1 MNRNRKTAA
10 IVLGIIFY
18 LVAGGAGGSG
28 NARAGEEP
36 LGSGPVAGTP
46 GSPSPAGEALPPS
59 AALPATEVPGS
70 GSSSQTLG
78 TPAGSGQTPGNAAG
92 SGQGNSGLG
101 PAPVSAPA
109 GGQFEVTVT
118 NGLLSV
124 RLKDADLFEVMK
136 VLSQKTGMRVKVDK
150 GASKKITLTFRDLP
164 FEKGIRNLIRP
175 LNNAMIW
182 KKGKDDHG
190 MDVDIL
196 EELHIFREGHQGGET
211 VDYAPEETQPVD
223 EKSTVTKGGWSEE
236 TRRRML
242 EKLTVRPTA
251 P

>member
-1 MNRNRKTAA
+1 MNGKNKAA
-10 IVLGIIFY
+10 VVALGIALY
-18 LVAGGAGGSG
+18 LIAGGPGGMG
-28 NARAGEEP
+28 NAQAAQEP
-36 LGSGPVAGTP
+36 PPSTPVIGDASPPPPSAAAPVPAPALSSTTVSAPGNSGQVP
-46 GSPSPAGEALPPS
+46 GSPS
-59 AALPATEVPGS
+59 
-70 GSSSQTLG
+70 
-78 TPAGSGQTPGNAAG
+78 GSGQALGNPAGASTPAAG
-92 SGQGNSGLG
+92 Q
-101 PAPVSAPA
+101 
-109 GGQFEVTVT
+109 GQFEVSVT
-118 NGLLSV
+118 NGLLTV

-136 VLSQKTGMRVKVDK
+136 VLSEKTGMRVKVDR

-196 EELHIFREGHQGGET
+196 EELHVFREGHQGGET
-211 VDYAPEETQPVD
+211 VDYAPEENQPVD

-236 TRRRML
+236 TRSRML
-242 EKLTVRPTA
+242 EKLTVKPSV